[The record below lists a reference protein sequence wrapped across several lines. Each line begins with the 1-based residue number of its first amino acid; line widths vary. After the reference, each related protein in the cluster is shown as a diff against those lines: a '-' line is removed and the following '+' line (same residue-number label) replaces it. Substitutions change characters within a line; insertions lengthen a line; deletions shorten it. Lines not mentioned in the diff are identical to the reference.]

1 MNAAFAPVYPGSG
14 STKGEENPACFL
26 SRSRISTLA
35 VVIGEQV
42 QIDRIRESFV
52 SGVGGVS
59 MVSAIKSREYPCRL
73 TGIAQNA
80 IEIDYGIVTSAGAD
94 PRIEGLPL

>member
-14 STKGEENPACFL
+14 STKGEENRPAFCHV
-26 SRSRISTLA
+26 RILTLA